1 MRHTGPLYE
10 AAAKMMDLGLVR
22 GDSLFTPGYPVWTLA
37 AAEDFQDRFIT
48 KGDPGKDS
56 FMVKLKRQLDGAPR
70 ATAQLAAELIYVYL
84 LPPAATSI
92 GIAKKRALLQETL
105 ECCPEAVVVPVDLD
119 QALNGGFARTG
130 TAYNTERDR
139 QIAYLIR
146 FLIAFRKLPSDRQVA
161 SVRDPRTF
169 RELADDVPI
178 RSAQSMRNALLHLA
192 FPDFFQDTVSDKQ
205 KSQIAQ
211 AFGQLITNFDA
222 NVDEQLLEIRSSLEQ
237 ELGRAISFYDAD
249 IRAKWDPTWRPD
261 PRPETREGGGLPGPE
276 PPVDLPDASP
286 QLSQELLIDLSWL
299 NETIDLLR
307 EKRQLIL
314 YGPPGT
320 GKTYLAQALAKYLAT
335 ATGGQYRLVQF
346 HPSYSYEDFFEGFR
360 PTPGDHGGT
369 LSFQLEPGP
378 FKMLAQQAAAHPGHA
393 HILVID
399 EINRANLAKVVGE
412 LYFLLE
418 YRDREVSLQYSP
430 KESFQLP
437 DNLYVIGTMNT
448 SDRSIALVDAAM
460 RRRFNWQALFP
471 DQPPVKDLL
480 RRWLK
485 AHTLDDRAASLLD
498 GLNARIEDKD
508 GKVGPSYLMT
518 ERARDDVGIR
528 RIWEHQIL
536 PLLEERHAGEG
547 VDVRSRYGVDALTS
561 PQAVLADPWP
571 LSAPV
576 EQEAG
581 EPSA

>member
-1 MRHTGPLYE
+1 
-10 AAAKMMDLGLVR
+10 MMDLGFR
-22 GDSLFTPGYPVWTLA
+22 KGDSLFTPGYKVWTKQ
-37 AAEDFQDRFIT
+37 AAEDLKARFIDAPDMGT
-48 KGDPGKDS
+48 DT
-56 FMVKLKRQLDGAPR
+56 FMVKFKKQLEGGPR
-70 ATAQLAAELIYVYL
+70 ATVQLAAELLYVYL
-84 LPPAATSI
+84 LPPVPSDFLPQT
-92 GIAKKRALLQETL
+92 KLKLLSEIL
-105 ECCPEAVVVPVDLD
+105 SWSPEPVTVPDELVLG
-119 QALNGGFARTG
+119 LREGFAGIG
-130 TAYNTERDR
+130 TAYNTYRDR
-139 QIAYLIR
+139 QLAFVIR
-146 FLIAFRKLPSDRQVA
+146 VLLALRGLDQSRA
-161 SVRDPRTF
+161 EAALGDPWKF
-169 RELADDVPI
+169 
-178 RSAQSMRNALLHLA
+178 RSAVYSVEVNSANSMRNALLHLA
-192 FPDFFQDTVSDKQ
+192 FPDTFEDIVSDRHKEL
-205 KSQIAQ
+205 IRA
-211 AFGQLITNFDA
+211 AFKDLVPDGAHD
-222 NVDEQLLEIRSSLEQ
+222 VDEALLGIHQALDR
-237 ELGRAISFYDAD
+237 ELGRPISFYDD
-249 IRAKWDPTWRPD
+249 DVRDKWEP
-261 PRPETREGGGLPGPE
+261 PGP
-276 PPVDLPDASP
+276 PPLPPPPPPPGGALPDATQ
-286 QLSQELLIDLSWL
+286 QLAQELLIDRLWL

-320 GKTYLAQALAKYLAT
+320 GKTFLAQALAGYLAD
-335 ATGGQYRLVQF
+335 ATGGGYQLVQF

-369 LSFQLEPGP
+369 ISFQLEPGP
-378 FKMLAQQAAAHPGHA
+378 FKMLAQQAAAHPGQA

-399 EINRANLAKVVGE
+399 EINRANLAKVFGE

-485 AHTLDDRAASLLD
+485 AHNLDERAASLLD
-498 GLNARIEDKD
+498 ALNARIEGKD

-518 ERARDDVGIR
+518 ERARDDLGIR

-547 VDVRSRYGVDALTS
+547 VEVRSRYGVDALTS

-581 EPSA
+581 EPPT